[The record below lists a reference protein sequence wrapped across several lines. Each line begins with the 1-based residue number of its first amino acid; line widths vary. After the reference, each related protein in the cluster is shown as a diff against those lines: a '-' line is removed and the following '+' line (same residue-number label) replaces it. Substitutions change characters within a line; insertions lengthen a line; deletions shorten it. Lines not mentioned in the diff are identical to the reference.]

1 MECFKWAIIA
11 AMKWE
16 EIGNNPERICKLKHF
31 EREFVWEGIE
41 YPVSFKNILNK
52 FEKNN
57 EISVNILAIENR
69 KIYICRKG
77 RDYDRN
83 VNLMLIADVENQI
96 NNIMLLLNLYR
107 DYFLIK
113 TVNMVCNTFA

>member
-16 EIGNNPERICKLKHF
+16 EIGNNPERNSKLK
-31 EREFVWEGIE
+31 RYKNEFNWEEIK
-41 YPVSFKNILNK
+41 YPVGFKDINK
-52 FEKNN
+52 VEKNN

-83 VNLMLIADVENQI
+83 VNLMLIADVENP
-96 NNIMLLLNLYR
+96 NKNIMLLLNLYR
-107 DYFLIK
+107 DYFLIE
-113 TVNMVCNTFA
+113 TVNITVCNTFA